1 MLQGSLE
8 FIYIDVWSSP
18 WTWGGDS
25 IPVEGE
31 LVVIRE
37 GHTVLLD
44 VDTPILNTLLID
56 GKDPLILAHHKVH
69 MEDECFI
76 GKLPMYL
83 HI

>member
-1 MLQGSLE
+1 MLQASLE
-8 FIYIDVWSSP
+8 FTYIDFWSSP

-56 GKDPLILAHHKVH
+56 GKDPL
-69 MEDECFI
+69 
-76 GKLPMYL
+76 KLPSSSS
-83 HI
+83 

>member
-8 FIYIDVWSSP
+8 FTYIDVWSSP
-18 WTWGGDS
+18 WTWGGGS
-25 IPVEGE
+25 IPVEGD

-56 GKDPLILAHHKVH
+56 GKNSPIPAHHKVH
-69 MEDECFI
+69 MEDECSN
-76 GKLPMYL
+76 GKSAMNL

>member
-1 MLQGSLE
+1 ME
-8 FIYIDVWSSP
+8 
-18 WTWGGDS
+18 GD
-25 IPVEGE
+25 

-56 GKDPLILAHHKVH
+56 GKNSSIPAHRKVH
-69 MEDECFI
+69 MEDKCSYGQSDI
-76 GKLPMYL
+76 NL